1 MLGVKK
7 HILSRGGK
15 KRSVE
20 TNHPR
25 FAGLFGLMFN
35 LEPVILEGIV
45 LVLIHDTPYAASYFR
60 VNNVNI

>member
-1 MLGVKK
+1 MG
-7 HILSRGGK
+7 GGK
-15 KRSVE
+15 KQSVE

-25 FAGLFGLMFN
+25 FTALFGLMFN

-45 LVLIHDTPYAASYFR
+45 LVLIYDRPYAASYLR